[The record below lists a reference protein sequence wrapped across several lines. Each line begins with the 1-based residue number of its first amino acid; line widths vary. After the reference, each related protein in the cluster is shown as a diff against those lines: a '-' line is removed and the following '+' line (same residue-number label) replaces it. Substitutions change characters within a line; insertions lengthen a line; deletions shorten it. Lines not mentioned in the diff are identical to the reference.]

1 MKILIG
7 ERTLQFTN
15 DGLKKWCEKKGK
27 PIFFYRQEID
37 DRGHPTGM
45 YVCVT
50 NGEIF
55 KYDEPLNVYL
65 GDRVEC
71 KDYLDKIYSGIVD
84 GSLISYDC
92 NVSSE
97 ERCDP
102 DLIFVWEEFGDSIFD
117 SGRIEVVEIG
127 DTKKFKIAFDY
138 DTNHEL
144 VLIDD
149 GRNARLYEPLYPV
162 ENLSEMMIENTLNKY
177 GFAVCEKEWG
187 RLDWDLVHDYY
198 LTYQDK
204 PFELRIVIQGGLG
217 KATRISLK
225 NQEKTVERQIPTRDF
240 ESTFEPCLKRMLEKF
255 GIKPC

>member
-1 MKILIG
+1 MVVH
-7 ERTLQFTN
+7 
-15 DGLKKWCEKKGK
+15 
-27 PIFFYRQEID
+27 RQEVD
-37 DRGHPTGM
+37 DYCHPTGV

-65 GDRVEC
+65 GDKVEC
-71 KDYLDKIYSGIVD
+71 RDYLDKVYGGIVD

-102 DLIFVWEEFGDSIFD
+102 DLISVWEEFGDSIFD
-117 SGRIEVVEIG
+117 SGRIEVVELG

-138 DTNHEL
+138 DTNKEL

-149 GRNARLYEPLYPV
+149 GHNSRLYEPLYPMKK
-162 ENLSEMMIENTLNKY
+162 LSEMMIENTLNKY
-177 GFAVCEKEWG
+177 GFAVGEKEWG

-198 LTYQDK
+198 LTYQGK
-204 PFELRIVIQGGLG
+204 SFELRIVIQGGLG

-240 ESTFEPCLKRMLEKF
+240 ETTFEPCLKRMLEKF
-255 GIKPC
+255 GITPC